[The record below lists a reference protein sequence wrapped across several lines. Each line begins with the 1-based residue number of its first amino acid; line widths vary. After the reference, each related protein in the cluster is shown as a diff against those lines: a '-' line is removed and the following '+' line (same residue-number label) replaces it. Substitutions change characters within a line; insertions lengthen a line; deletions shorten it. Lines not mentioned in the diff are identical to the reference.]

1 MTAQVVEISVDDA
14 GLLTVHRVVCAIDA
28 GYIVNPDIVE
38 AQMQGAVAYALG
50 AVLYGEITLRD
61 GEVEQSNFHD
71 YRALRMNEM
80 PQVETYLAS
89 SGDKYSKDWGGVG
102 EPGTPPLAPAVY
114 NAVFAATGKRI
125 RSLPLANQQLRSS
138 Q

>member
-1 MTAQVVEISVDDA
+1 
-14 GLLTVHRVVCAIDA
+14 L
-28 GYIVNPDIVE
+28 P
-38 AQMQGAVAYALG
+38 
-50 AVLYGEITLRD
+50 
-61 GEVEQSNFHD
+61 NFHD

-80 PQVETYLAS
+80 PQVEIYFVS

-102 EPGTPPLAPAVY
+102 EPGTPPLAPAVS

-125 RSLPLANQQLRSS
+125 RSLPLAKHRLKSS